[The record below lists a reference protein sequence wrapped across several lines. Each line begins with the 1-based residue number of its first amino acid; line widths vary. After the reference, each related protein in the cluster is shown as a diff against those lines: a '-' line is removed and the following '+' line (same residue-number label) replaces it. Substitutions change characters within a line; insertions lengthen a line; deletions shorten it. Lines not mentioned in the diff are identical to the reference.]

1 MILPKP
7 VFKRPWLHHVII
19 VGYIAAPF
27 ANILLMRVFLN
38 VPLRVIMANLF
49 AAYGILATAWL
60 VTAPIVGIA
69 LYFVSRFS
77 WYLFLGHSAF
87 VILDFVIKWASRPS
101 FYLKTVPGIQ
111 NLLLLVGNVALVG
124 FVAFILQRDFRA
136 PYFQVLNR
144 GWRERRRYPLSFTVD
159 LEGRSAVASDLSASG
174 CFVVDRQAN
183 RVPGGRVRLSLPVD
197 ERKIECRGD
206 IMRAT
211 PEGFGIRF
219 VGLTAE
225 EKREIGRMMKT
236 HFHPAQKV
244 GVAGSPEPARF

>member
-1 MILPKP
+1 MKMPKP

-19 VGYIAAPF
+19 VGYIVAPF
-27 ANILLMRVFLN
+27 ANILLMRLFLK
-38 VPLRVIMANLF
+38 VPLRVILTNLF
-49 AAYGILATAWL
+49 AAYGVLATAWL
-60 VTAPIVGIA
+60 VTAPIVGIS

-77 WYLFLGHSAF
+77 WYLFLGHSGF
-87 VILDFVIKWASRPS
+87 ILMDFIVKWASRPS

-111 NLLLLVGNVALVG
+111 NLLLLLGNVALVG

-144 GWRERRRYPLSFTVD
+144 GWRAQKRSPMSFTVD
-159 LEGRSAVASDLSASG
+159 LDGRAAVASSLSTSG

-183 RVPGGRVRLSLPVD
+183 RATGGRIRLSLPVD
-197 ERKIECRGD
+197 SRKIECRGD

-211 PEGFGIRF
+211 PDGFGIRF
-219 VGLTAE
+219 VGLTVE
-225 EKREIGRMMKT
+225 DKRDISRMMRK
-236 HFHPAQKV
+236 HLDAGRKV